1 VLKRSA
7 GLLALYLLGLFVVW
21 GWALSHWL
29 SGTVGRENAPM
40 IIVLPFAW
48 TLGFWPTVA
57 PLLVAWKVRRLQGLL
72 EDTCQRRAIGLPG
85 DAPAQEI
92 EDTLTLLAAQE
103 NHVPERWARRV
114 VRLLMRRMPEQ
125 PAAPGS

>member
-7 GLLALYLLGLFVVW
+7 ALLALYLVGLLAVW
-21 GWALSHWL
+21 AWALSHWL
-29 SGTVGRENAPM
+29 SGTVGRENAALV
-40 IIVLPFAW
+40 IVLPFAW

-57 PLLVAWKVRRLQGLL
+57 PLLVAWKVWSLQALL
-72 EDTCQRRAIGLPG
+72 EEHCERRALGLPS
-85 DAPAQEI
+85 DAPLQEI
-92 EDTLTLLAAQE
+92 EDTFTRLVAQE

-114 VRLLMRRMPEQ
+114 VRLLMRRAQAQ